1 MQIPFPAGL
10 FHGQPLSLAPLASR
24 CRLCFR
30 PGFPDVLPMPA
41 PEDKASVFVLYRLLP
56 VKDEDARIYLHLLG
70 AGCHDT
76 HMTWDYLLEGV
87 CYQ

>member
-1 MQIPFPAGL
+1 M
-10 FHGQPLSLAPLASR
+10 S
-24 CRLCFR
+24 
-30 PGFPDVLPMPA
+30 A
-41 PEDKASVFVLYRLLP
+41 PEDKASMFVLYCLLP